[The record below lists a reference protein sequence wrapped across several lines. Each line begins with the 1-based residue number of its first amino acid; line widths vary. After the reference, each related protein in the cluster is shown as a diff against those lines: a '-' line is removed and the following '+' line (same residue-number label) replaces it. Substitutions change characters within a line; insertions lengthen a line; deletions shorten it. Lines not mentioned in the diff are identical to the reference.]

1 MRSHGVPN
9 FPDPRSDGSVQI
21 PSRTDLRSPAYLAA
35 YRACRSLAPSR
46 GSSSPQLDEQLQR
59 RVLAFAKCM
68 RSHGV
73 PEFPDPDV
81 LNGRTHVRVVAG
93 QIDPNSP
100 IVTAAVAACRS
111 KLAGGGISADN
122 LVQGAAGQGKGR

>member
-1 MRSHGVPN
+1 
-9 FPDPRSDGSVQI
+9 
-21 PSRTDLRSPAYLAA
+21 
-35 YRACRSLAPSR
+35 
-46 GSSSPQLDEQLQR
+46 
-59 RVLAFAKCM
+59 M

-81 LNGRTHVRVVAG
+81 LNGRTHVRVAAG

-122 LVQGAAGQGKGR
+122 LVQGAAGQGKGQVTRSQRGAERAGAFAADEGRPSVRGSSPRPCSATSPSSNRSRPTGFGTLFVHNVPGAP